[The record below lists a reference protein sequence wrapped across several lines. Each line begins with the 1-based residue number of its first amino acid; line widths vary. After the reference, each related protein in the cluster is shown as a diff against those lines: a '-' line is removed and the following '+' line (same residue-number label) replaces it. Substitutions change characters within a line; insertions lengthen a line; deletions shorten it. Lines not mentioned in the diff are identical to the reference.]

1 MTTLFSRLCENYRLG
16 YYNKV
21 VSIAEQEIQ
30 SCVASSDSSKI
41 QAASY
46 FKLGDFQKC
55 HDILSEL
62 EKIRSFLTGTAL
74 LSILNI
80 IF

>member
-21 VSIAEQEIQ
+21 VAIAEQEIQ

-46 FKLGDFQKC
+46 FQLVIF
-55 HDILSEL
+55 
-62 EKIRSFLTGTAL
+62 RSATMF
-74 LSILNI
+74 
-80 IF
+80 